1 MKRLWMALVCALL
14 LAVLLTA
21 PALAVH
27 DATENRRYEDF
38 NDPPTYTVTLSANPS
53 AGGAVGGGGSYSD
66 GNQVTITATA
76 FTGYRFDHWK
86 RDDGTTLQD
95 AAFSFAIHENRS
107 YEAVFVENTVIYTV
121 TLDPGLGTGEPIT
134 FSTKNGISTESCQT
148 VGNCQFYYEDDG
160 SLAFRL
166 KDEYCPGTFARPT
179 AFYAFDGWE
188 GNVQYNKLTA
198 EQTTFTAKWLLDWD
212 AGPDASHK
220 LSFQPVTLQGP
231 GYTPFTIMAETL
243 VLGKYV
249 QENGNYAVAEQLGVN
264 LFLGELSDGNGNS
277 LSCIP
282 CHADQT
288 YDPEWPTMETI
299 TSQGQKLDLFI
310 YLDPESFE
318 AAIPGTYTGALGIN
332 VSWKAGG
339 IGFNADYTIPLT
351 LVVPEHPHI
360 IKTDG
365 AALAYYYDDSF
376 EKVFPTEAEEG
387 TELSLWLR
395 EDAEPEEGNYF
406 TGEFTVNG
414 VSLGRKTSVDGLIS
428 WPVTGFTMPREDVTI
443 GAVQAAREAM
453 ALSFAP
459 NQTLALPRDAWMQ
472 IQFMEGEPPLIWY
485 DEATATQAL
494 DVNRDRKPD
503 LLIAFD
509 DEAYC
514 VNLTR
519 LPACAAFGE
528 FAFAFSG
535 PKDRYGTVA
544 FVIPKPTFGPAAFTL
559 PANLAT
565 IGESAFEGMTA
576 MTVVDAGHVTAIG
589 ANAFRGCTAL
599 TQLLLPAACKIDVT
613 AFTGCDT
620 VFIFAPAGGTTE
632 ASCAAIANVVFVPAD

>member
-1 MKRLWMALVCALL
+1 M
-14 LAVLLTA
+14 
-21 PALAVH
+21 
-27 DATENRRYEDF
+27 
-38 NDPPTYTVTLSANPS
+38 
-53 AGGAVGGGGSYSD
+53 
-66 GNQVTITATA
+66 
-76 FTGYRFDHWK
+76 
-86 RDDGTTLQD
+86 
-95 AAFSFAIHENRS
+95 
-107 YEAVFVENTVIYTV
+107 
-121 TLDPGLGTGEPIT
+121 GTGEPIT
-134 FSTKNGISTESCQT
+134 FSTKNGISTESWRT

-166 KDEYCPGTFARPT
+166 KNECPDTFSTPSA
-179 AFYAFDGWE
+179 YYMFDSWE
-188 GNVQYNKLTA
+188 GNEGYNKLSAA
-198 EQTTFTAKWLLDWD
+198 ETTFTALWCLDPST
-212 AGPDASHK
+212 ANGSYVFSPTEY
-220 LSFQPVTLQGP
+220 TLPGP
-231 GYTPFTIMAETL
+231 GYTDIECRLESIEFMVRLNNKGEIERPDCLEMYSYAGTL
-243 VLGKYV
+243 
-249 QENGNYAVAEQLGVN
+249 E
-264 LFLGELSDGNGNS
+264 DGNGHN
-277 LSCIP
+277 IP
-282 CHADQT
+282 FLVDDASHSQPGEHVDIYRAVEETGDIFPLPIWI
-288 YDPEWPTMETI
+288 DPEVY
-299 TSQGQKLDLFI
+299 D
-310 YLDPESFE
+310 
-318 AAIPGTYTGALGIN
+318 AAEPGTYTGTLTYEGRWETWGIF
-332 VSWKAGG
+332 GEQL
-339 IGFNADYTIPLT
+339 TIALT

-365 AALAYYYDDSF
+365 AALAYYYNDSF
-376 EKVFPTEAEEG
+376 EQIFPTEAEEG
-387 TELSLWLR
+387 TELSLWIR

-414 VSLGRKTSVDGLIS
+414 VSLGRKYNVYNPLIS

-472 IQFMEGEPPLIWY
+472 IQFVEGEPPLIWY

-535 PKDRYGTVA
+535 PTDRYGTVA
-544 FVIPKPTFGPAAFTL
+544 FVIPKPSFGPAAFTL
-559 PANLAT
+559 PADLAT

-599 TQLLLPAACKIDVT
+599 TQLRLPAACTIDVT

-632 ASCAAIANVVFVPAD
+632 ANCAAIANVVFVPAD